1 MVAYTKPQKVMLAQK
16 NLAQQNFLVYCPILK
31 KEIKYKTKLKVK
43 SYPLFPRYLF
53 IQFNEI
59 ALKQVHLIKS
69 TVGVNSLILRDG
81 NPVHIKDELVEAIRH
96 AEKAHLEQVESF
108 YTAGD
113 KVIINEG
120 MYKDIKAIFKKND
133 GLERA
138 VLMLNL
144 LQKDVELNIETRH
157 IRKA

>member
-1 MVAYTKPQKVMLAQK
+1 M
-16 NLAQQNFLVYCPILK
+16 
-31 KEIKYKTKLKVK
+31 
-43 SYPLFPRYLF
+43 
-53 IQFNEI
+53 
-59 ALKQVHLIKS
+59 
-69 TVGVNSLILRDG
+69 RDG

-113 KVIINEG
+113 KVIINKG